1 MHTPTA
7 DSASTLRGLRYRRPR
22 QADAASVH
30 ALIEECKPL
39 DLNSPYA
46 YLLLCTHFS
55 DTSAV
60 AEVNG
65 MPRGFVAGYLKPSEP
80 SVLFV
85 WQIAVG
91 RDVRGHGIGAALLQ
105 DVLSR
110 PACGDVRYLE
120 ATITPSNQTSWALF
134 RSVAR
139 ARGARCHE
147 APLFRAEDFGGG
159 DHEEEQL
166 LRIGP
171 FEGPGDAR

>member
-1 MHTPTA
+1 MHTRTA
-7 DSASTLRGLRYRRPR
+7 DTASILRGPRCRRPR

-39 DLNSPYA
+39 DLNSLYA

-80 SVLFV
+80 SVLFI

-91 RDVRGHGIGAALLQ
+91 HDVRGHGVGAALLQ
-105 DVLSR
+105 EVLDR
-110 PACGDVRYLE
+110 PACRDVRYLE
-120 ATITPSNQTSWALF
+120 ATITPANEPSRALF
-134 RSVAR
+134 RALAR

-147 APLFRAEDFGGG
+147 APLFHAADFGGG